1 MNYILNLENEFS
13 QATISLLKK
22 LEEKINNHYLKQGKL
37 NEDNINNKTFP
48 IYIAGGIGVNFYTG
62 ERPSYDI
69 DMECAPEL
77 FQYLDQDLI
86 EKINEKE
93 LFFDYNYNPTL
104 GLMHEDYLDNAL
116 EIPFEEIEKHN
127 IKIKPY
133 VISPLDLA
141 VSKLARYSESDRND
155 ILDMFE
161 KGLFNLED
169 FEKKAKEAIDYYIG
183 NPNFVQIN
191 LNEMINFMKD
201 EKIEKLLNV
210 SSGLNN
216 FSLKEEIE
224 KENNKKYK
232 LKKKNK
238 NEKS

>member
-22 LEEKINNHYLKQGKL
+22 LEEKINNQQLKQEKL
-37 NEDNINNKTFP
+37 NEDDINNKTFP
-48 IYIAGGIGVNFYTG
+48 IYIAGGIGVNFFTG

-69 DMECAPEL
+69 DMECSTEL
-77 FQYLDQDLI
+77 FQYLDRDLI
-86 EKINEKE
+86 EEIGEKE

-104 GLMHEDYLDNAL
+104 GLIHEDYLDNAL

-141 VSKLARYSESDRND
+141 ITKLARYSENDRND
-155 ILDMFE
+155 ILDLFE
-161 KGLFNLED
+161 KGLFTLED

-183 NPNFVQIN
+183 NQNFVKIN
-191 LNEMINFMKD
+191 LNEMMDLMKNINIKN
-201 EKIEKLLNV
+201 LLE
-210 SSGLNN
+210 
-216 FSLKEEIE
+216 EEIE
-224 KENNKKYK
+224 KENNENFK
-232 LKKKNK
+232 LKNKNK
-238 NEKS
+238 NEKR